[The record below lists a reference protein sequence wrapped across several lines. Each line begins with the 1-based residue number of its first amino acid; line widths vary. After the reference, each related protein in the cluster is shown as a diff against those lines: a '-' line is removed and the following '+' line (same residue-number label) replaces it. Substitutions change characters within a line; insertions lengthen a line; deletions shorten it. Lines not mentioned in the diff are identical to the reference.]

1 MLDSNS
7 KIHIVGGTGVMGLWL
22 RNFLESLGIHVTIS
36 DEKIKPG
43 LNLQQSDFIF
53 ISVPIA
59 VAPKVILETAK
70 KADKACL
77 IIDLSSVKSE
87 TAKALKECKRNSLSL
102 HFLFGPSISS
112 IKNQRIIYQTFGSKE
127 KSNWILK
134 LFENEGAQI
143 IELNSKAHDFLM
155 AHIQSLTHFINLTFA
170 QILMDDKIGLKGN
183 VSTPVHLSQLSA
195 AMRVLSQNPKLL
207 GEIQVLN
214 PEFLS
219 VLENFLKIQ
228 KKLIQKI
235 KGKKILE
242 IEEQFMNLRKSM
254 ESVSVKIVKNPEI
267 HKTEKSLIND
277 LNIGYLGPK
286 GTFSNQAVLKMF
298 SDTKNT
304 LIPAGNIYDMFEDLD
319 KDKADLIV
327 APAEN
332 TIEGT
337 VRETLD
343 LLFDYN
349 AKIIGKID
357 LEISQCLLSKGRSLK
372 EIKKVISH
380 PQALNQS
387 RDFLNEYMPGVILE
401 SSPSTIASVAELKN
415 PEVAIIGPELAAKI
429 YNLNVLKKDIQNSKN
444 NTTRFYVISKKDIL
458 NLKNRTKSLLFLSV
472 FNRVGILRDI
482 LSIFADLSINLN
494 KIESRPSK
502 EKNWDYYFF
511 IEIELTDDD
520 PRFNQALNILKQYC
534 PTILVL
540 GKL

>member
-1 MLDSNS
+1 
-7 KIHIVGGTGVMGLWL
+7 MGSWL
-22 RNFLESLGIHVTIS
+22 RTFLESLGVYATIS
-36 DEKIKPG
+36 DEKIKSG
-43 LNLQQSDFIF
+43 LDLKQADFIF

-77 IIDLSSVKSE
+77 IVDLSSVKSE
-87 TAKALKECKRNSLSL
+87 TAKALKECQRNSLSL

-112 IKNQRIIYQTFGSKE
+112 IKNQKIIYQTFGPKE
-127 KSNWILK
+127 KSNRLLK

-170 QILMDDKIGLKGN
+170 QILMDDKVGFKGN
-183 VSTPVHLSQLSA
+183 VSTPVYLSQLSV
-195 AMRVLSQNPKLL
+195 AMRVLSQSPKLL

-214 PEFLS
+214 PEFLAA
-219 VLENFLKIQ
+219 LENFLNIQ
-228 KKLIQKI
+228 KQLIKKI
-235 KGKKILE
+235 KGKKISE
-242 IEEQFMNLRKSM
+242 IEKQFKNLRKSM
-254 ESVSVKIVKNPEI
+254 ESVSGEIGKNPEVS
-267 HKTEKSLIND
+267 KTEKSRIED
-277 LNIGYLGPK
+277 LSIGYLGPK
-286 GTFSNQAVLKMF
+286 GTFSNQAVLKIF
-298 SDTKNT
+298 SEKKNV
-304 LIPAGNIYDMFEDLD
+304 LMPARNIYEMFEDLD
-319 KDKADLIV
+319 KGKTDLIV

-357 LEISQCLLSKGRSLK
+357 LEISQSLLSKGRSLK

-380 PQALNQS
+380 PQALSQS
-387 RDFLNEYMPGVILE
+387 RDFLNEYMPNVIIE
-401 SSPSTIASVAELKN
+401 SSPSTIASVDQLKN
-415 PEVAIIGPELAAKI
+415 PEIAIIGPELAAKT
-429 YNLNVLKKDIQNSKN
+429 YKLNVLKKDIQNSKN

-458 NLKNRTKSLLFLSV
+458 DLRNRTKSLLFLSV

-511 IEIELTDDD
+511 IEIELTDED
-520 PRFNQALNILKQYC
+520 PRFNQAINILKQYC
-534 PTILVL
+534 PKILVL